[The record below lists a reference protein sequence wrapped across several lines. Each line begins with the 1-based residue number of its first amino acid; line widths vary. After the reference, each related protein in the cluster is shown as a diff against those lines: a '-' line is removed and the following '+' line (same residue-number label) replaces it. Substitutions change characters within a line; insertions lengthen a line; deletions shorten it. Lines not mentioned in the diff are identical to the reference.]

1 MDGPPDCQPEWN
13 KTEKGKYHMVLLICR
28 ICKNDTNEPIYKT
41 ELVTDVENKHYYQ
54 QGKGER
60 GKLGD
65 WDWYMKSVTSKDL
78 LYSTGNTTQHLV
90 MVYAGIV

>member
-1 MDGPPDCQPEWN
+1 
-13 KTEKGKYHMVLLICR
+13 MVLLIRR

-54 QGKGER
+54 QGKGKR

-65 WDWYMKSVTSKDL
+65 
-78 LYSTGNTTQHLV
+78 
-90 MVYAGIV
+90 

>member
-1 MDGPPDCQPEWN
+1 MSSAVTWMDLQIVNLNEIRQRKAN
-13 KTEKGKYHMVLLICR
+13 IICR

-65 WDWYMKSVTSKDL
+65 
-78 LYSTGNTTQHLV
+78 
-90 MVYAGIV
+90 